1 VKLSTIDIAIIVLYL
16 AGTVIFGSWFGR
28 KNRTPDNFM
37 TAGGSISGWIVGI
50 SIIGTY
56 ISSISFLANPGK
68 SYMADWNPFV
78 FSLSLPIA
86 AWVATRF
93 FVPFYRKGGEVSAY
107 NHLEKR
113 FGPWARTYT
122 VIMYLLYEVAR
133 IGVVLYLVALTM
145 SEFLGL
151 NIKLIIVITG
161 GLVIIYTMFG
171 GIEAVVWTDAI
182 QTIILVLG
190 ALVTIVVLL
199 IDTPGGAT
207 HIYEVATTHH
217 KFSLGSFSASL
228 SQPTF
233 WVVLVY
239 GIAINLQNFGIN
251 QSFVQRYSTA
261 KSDRDAKASV
271 WVGAL
276 SYLPISAI
284 FFFIGT
290 ALFAFFT
297 IQPNL
302 LQNNMTGDAIYPYF
316 IVHMLPIGIT
326 GLVIAAVFAAAMSTL
341 SAAMNG
347 SATIILQ
354 DIYKR
359 YFYPQAGNKESMC
372 VLYLTTFIWGVL
384 GIGLA
389 ILVIG
394 TPSALDTW
402 WTLSGIFSGG
412 MLGLFLLGL
421 MTRVKNPAAITG
433 VILGVLFI
441 AWMSIPK
448 YLNGK
453 FAFLRS
459 PFNSF
464 LIVVFGTLAIL
475 LVGIFANWLRKELGK
490 NHSAQHKFIHRIL
503 ALLDKY
509 S

>member
-1 VKLSTIDIAIIVLYL
+1 VKLSAIDITIIVVYMI
-16 AGTVIFGSWFGR
+16 GIVIFGSWFAR
-28 KNRTPDNFM
+28 KNKTPDAFM

-68 SYMADWNPFV
+68 SYMSDWNPFV
-78 FSLSLPIA
+78 FSLALPLA
-86 AWVATRF
+86 AWVAGRY
-93 FVPFYRKGGEVSAY
+93 FVPFYREGGEVSAY

-122 VIMYLLYEVAR
+122 VIMYLFYEVAR

-145 SEFLGL
+145 SEFIGA
-151 NIKLIIVITG
+151 NIELIIIVTG
-161 GLVIIYTMFG
+161 VLVIIYTMLG

-182 QTIILVLG
+182 QTVLLILG
-190 ALVTIVVLL
+190 AVVTIVIIL
-199 IDTPGGAT
+199 IDTPGGAM
-207 HIYEVATTHH
+207 HIFKIATAHH

-228 SQPTF
+228 SEPTF

-261 KSDRDAKASV
+261 KSDWDAKASV

-276 SYLPISAI
+276 SYLPISAV

-302 LQNNMTGDAIYPYF
+302 LPSNITGDAIYPYF
-316 IVHMLPIGIT
+316 IVHMLPVGIT

-359 YFYPQAGNKESMC
+359 YLHPEAGDKESMS

-441 AWMSIPK
+441 AWLSIPK

-453 FAFLRS
+453 LAFLKS

-475 LVGIFANWLRKELGK
+475 LVGIFANWFRSRLSKTY
-490 NHSAQHKFIHRIL
+490 SAQNNFINRF
-503 ALLDKY
+503 
-509 S
+509 